1 MKKIDWENSQIRTL
15 FAAVLIF
22 ATPVLLAAGFCFV
35 VLYGVAHNA
44 KGDPNWQFY
53 NFETQSL
60 TEIEAFCGTDWLL
73 DRFASLQAD
82 HTYYQLS
89 ISQKNAFENPDC
101 WESLYVSVNYGESR
115 FDTKASQ
122 ISYYLYFDP
131 DKRNPSFEEFME
143 QYPTETL
150 ETGEHTVT
158 FIEWSNEDAES
169 FGSSLSADSEY
180 HAWALFT
187 HNGVTCHLETSSQDP
202 DFFETTLEHIL

>member
-44 KGDPNWQFY
+44 KGDPNWQYY

-60 TEIEAFCGTDWLL
+60 TEIEALCGTDWLL

-101 WESLYVSVNYGESR
+101 C
-115 FDTKASQ
+115 
-122 ISYYLYFDP
+122 
-131 DKRNPSFEEFME
+131 
-143 QYPTETL
+143 ET
-150 ETGEHTVT
+150 
-158 FIEWSNEDAES
+158 
-169 FGSSLSADSEY
+169 
-180 HAWALFT
+180 
-187 HNGVTCHLETSSQDP
+187 CMCQ
-202 DFFETTLEHIL
+202 